1 MSYRTQVFSMLPWV
15 GGVNTSIDASLIGK
29 NQLTVA
35 KNVIFDT
42 RGSRRQRP
50 AINYDFDDASS
61 STSSLLGISDFWFGS
76 SNGTKTQYIVGVD
89 ESFNVYQYSPT
100 TGARTALS
108 LSSTSTQWTS
118 AISSVSFETFN
129 NKLIWAADG
138 TDNKVMMWDGSGTYE
153 NLSNAPEGSIV
164 RQHLGRLWMNDKNNK
179 DRLHYSETFDETVWN
194 GLGDSGAIDIGI
206 GDGDPD
212 GITAIFPS
220 FKGDLFVAKRTK
232 LYRIK
237 GYTPGFFE
245 VELVSSGIGCVSHNS
260 IALIDQDDMF
270 FVSER
275 GVHSMRATASF
286 GDFEAKYLSS
296 DIQKTFNDNF
306 VKSRLKLCQAAYI
319 PNINSYLLAV
329 TDSDFSSTVNKAL
342 WAYNIELGAWYLFA
356 PNIDC
361 ESLAPVVSSGKRIFY
376 IGSSTTRLGQGL
388 VDAENDTTESGSESA
403 VLFNVA
409 TGFIFPSDNPYVV
422 CGFKK
427 IALVFNPTSGYN
439 LTIRFQIDNQE
450 EQILT
455 LSGGNSETL
464 GNNFILGTSILQPNS
479 VMEPAILSVD
489 GYGRS
494 FKLTIEQS
502 TTDRNIELQGFTV
515 EYEQQG
521 PAQTSGILE

>member
-1 MSYRTQVFSMLPWV
+1 MLPWV

-61 STSSLLGISDFWFGS
+61 STSSLLGISDYWFGS
-76 SNGTKTQYIVGVD
+76 SNGTKTQYVVGVS
-89 ESFNVYQYSPT
+89 ENFSVYQYIPT
-100 TGARTALS
+100 TGARTTLS
-108 LSSTSTQWTS
+108 LSSTSTQWTA

-138 TDNKVMMWDGSGTYE
+138 TDNKVMVWSGSGSYS

-286 GDFEAKYLSS
+286 GDFEAKYLSA

-319 PNINSYLLAV
+319 PNINSYVLAV
-329 TDSDFSSTVNKAL
+329 TDSDFSSTINKAL
-342 WAYNIELGAWYLFA
+342 WAYNIELNAWYLFA

-361 ESLAPVVSSGKRIFY
+361 ESLAPVVNSNKKIFY
-376 IGSSTTRLGQGL
+376 VGSSTNRLGQGL
-388 VDAENDTTESGSESA
+388 VDSENDTSESGVSSA
-403 VLFNVA
+403 ILFNVA

-427 IALVFNPTSGYN
+427 VGLVFNPTSGYN

-450 EQILT
+450 EQIFTLT
-455 LSGGNSETL
+455 GGSSEVL
-464 GNNFILGTSILQPNS
+464 GTSFILGSSILQPTS

-502 TTDRNIELQGFTV
+502 ATDKNIELQGFVV

-521 PAQTSGILE
+521 PAQTSGILT

>member
-1 MSYRTQVFSMLPWV
+1 MAYRTQVFSMLPWV
-15 GGVNTSIDASLIGK
+15 GGVNTSVDQSLIGK

-35 KNVIFDT
+35 KNIIFDT

-61 STSSLLGISDFWFGS
+61 STSSILGISDYWLGS
-76 SNGTKTQYIVGVD
+76 TGTRSQYIVAVND
-89 ESFNVYQYSPT
+89 SFVVYSINPT
-100 TGARTALS
+100 TGARTTLT

-138 TDNKVMMWDGSGTYE
+138 TDNKPMVWTGTGSYS
-153 NLSNAPEGSIV
+153 NLANAPEGSIV
-164 RQHLGRLWMNDKNNK
+164 RQHIGRLWMNDKNNK

-194 GLGDSGAIDIGI
+194 GSGDSGAIDIGV

-232 LYRIK
+232 LYRIR
-237 GYTPGFFE
+237 GLTPGFFE

-275 GVHSMRATASF
+275 GVHSMRATANF
-286 GDFEAKYLSS
+286 GDFEAKYLSA

-306 VKSRLKLCQAAYI
+306 VKTRLDSAQAAYI
-319 PNINSYLLAV
+319 PTINSYVLAV
-329 TDSDFSSTVNKAL
+329 TDSDYSSTVNKAL
-342 WAYNIELGAWYLFA
+342 WAYNIELGAWYTLA

-361 ESLAPVVSSGKRIFY
+361 QALASVVSNGRRIFY
-376 IGSSTTRLGQGL
+376 LGSSTNRVAQGL
-388 VDAENDTTESGSESA
+388 VDSENDTLESGTESA
-403 VLFNVA
+403 ILFNTA
-409 TGFIFPSDNPYVV
+409 TGFIFPSDNPYLI

-427 IALVFNPTSGYN
+427 IGLIFNPTAAYN
-439 LTIRFQIDNQE
+439 LTIRFQIDAQE
-450 EQILT
+450 EQVITLT
-455 LSGGNSETL
+455 GGFGETL
-464 GNNFILGTSILQPNS
+464 DNNFILGQSILQPTN
-479 VMEPAILSVD
+479 VMEPAILSID

-502 TTDRNIELQGFTV
+502 TADKNIEIQGFTV
-515 EYEQQG
+515 EYEPQG
-521 PAQTSGILE
+521 PAQTSGILS